1 MTKAALPGIVG
12 SSIVH
17 LKETAST
24 NDWMHDYLSKNE
36 PPEGF
41 TVLADNQT
49 AGKGQFG
56 SSWESMP
63 KQNLLFSIY
72 LKPHFIQPDNQF
84 LLARI
89 SALAV
94 WDALHSEMPD
104 VSIKWPNDVYIG
116 DQKVCG
122 ILISNSLQ
130 GGRIQHAIVG
140 IGLNVNQT
148 DFDASLPNASSL
160 ARIKGEAQNR
170 LDCFATLL
178 SHMDKW
184 YAICRSGDWDS
195 IEAAYNARLYRK
207 DRVGSFANTDGSIW
221 QGIIRSVNTRGQL
234 LVEDVSNG
242 LSQAYDLKTI
252 RYL

>member
-1 MTKAALPGIVG
+1 MNK
-12 SSIVH
+12 
-17 LKETAST
+17 
-24 NDWMHDYLSKNE
+24 YLSKND

-63 KQNLLFSIY
+63 GQNLLFSIY
-72 LKPHFIQPDNQF
+72 LKPNFIQPENQF

-94 WDALHSEMPD
+94 WDALQPEFPD
-104 VSIKWPNDVYIG
+104 VSIKWPNDLYIG
-116 DQKVCG
+116 DRKVCG

-140 IGLNVNQT
+140 FGLNVNQT
-148 DFDASLPNASSL
+148 NFADTIPNATSL

-170 LDCFATLL
+170 MAWFAALL
-178 SHMDKW
+178 AHMDAW
-184 YAICRSGDWDS
+184 YAICRAGDWDS
-195 IEAAYNARLYRK
+195 TEAAYNARLYRK
-207 DRVGSFANTDGSIW
+207 DRVASFAGTDGRIW

-234 LVEDVSNG
+234 IVEDLANG
-242 LSQAYDLKTI
+242 VLQANDLKTI